1 MMEKVSQAEID
12 IFFND
17 YVYGFIAG
25 DVQREIDRA
34 RSGIPA
40 GNFLCALALLCY
52 TEVLGGVQR
61 GTSHRARGA
70 RTSRPSSRR
79 SGRLTT
85 RSRRAASTRTLSSAA
100 AWLTSTSSKARRP
113 WRC

>member
-1 MMEKVSQAEID
+1 MEKVSQAEID

-40 GNFLCALALLCY
+40 GNFLCALALLFY

-61 GTSHRARGA
+61 GTLAPGEGRANFEA
-70 RTSRPSSRR
+70 FFAA
-79 SGRLTT
+79 
-85 RSRRAASTRTLSSAA
+85 RAARFCC
-100 AWLTSTSSKARRP
+100 W
-113 WRC
+113 